1 MFRCS
6 AKCCDNTSLS
16 QQDMQRCLE
25 TCSTPATKADQYM
38 QGEMQDMQDRFQRC
52 AMACADKVKDQ
63 GESSSQKNRAAMEAC
78 VAECGQDML
87 KILPTY
93 TKRMR
98 EWFNRGT
105 YNY

>member
-1 MFRCS
+1 M
-6 AKCCDNTSLS
+6 
-16 QQDMQRCLE
+16 
-25 TCSTPATKADQYM
+25 KADQFM
-38 QGEMQDMQDRFQRC
+38 QAEMQDMQDRFQRC

-63 GESSSQKNRAAMEAC
+63 GETSSQKNRAAMEAC
-78 VAECGQDML
+78 VAKCGDDMI

-98 EWFNRGT
+98 DWFNKGT